1 MRKAYMFSTLALA
14 AMVGTDAPALAAQ
27 CMGKNARYTIDGADA
42 GFGLVLTPRPQPL
55 AWSDLDVVLTTPKQK
70 YRFSL
75 TASNGYS
82 YNYAVQEEPVISAE
96 QTDTGNDDNLRIY
109 FFDTGMNIE
118 DLPQSDQPAPDA
130 IFMPDFGATLWYDTE
145 PRQYLP
151 IGMWRLQGCD
161 P

>member
-1 MRKAYMFSTLALA
+1 MRKAYMFTTLALA
-14 AMVGTDAPALAAQ
+14 AMAAMAAPALAAQ
-27 CMGKNARYTIDGADA
+27 CMGKNARYAIDGADQ
-42 GFGLVLTPRPQPL
+42 GFSLVLTPRPQPL
-55 AWSDLDVVLTTPKQK
+55 AWSDLDVVLNTPKQK

-109 FFDTGMNIE
+109 FFDTGMNIQTCRS
-118 DLPQSDQPAPDA
+118 PSSPHP
-130 IFMPDFGATLWYDTE
+130 M
-145 PRQYLP
+145 RSSCP
-151 IGMWRLQGCD
+151 ISAVRSGTTRNRASTS

>member
-1 MRKAYMFSTLALA
+1 MRKAYMFTATILAAAALA
-14 AMVGTDAPALAAQ
+14 VPALAAD
-27 CMGKNARYTIDGADA
+27 CMGNNARYAIDGADP
-42 GFGLVLTPRPQPL
+42 GFSLVLTPRPEPL
-55 AWSDLDVVLTTPKQK
+55 AWSDLDVVLNTPKQK

-82 YNYAVQEEPVISAE
+82 YNYAVQEEPVVSAE
-96 QTDTGNDDNLRIY
+96 QTDAGSDDNLRIY
-109 FFDTGMNIE
+109 FFDSDMNIQ
-118 DLPQSDQPAPDA
+118 DLPQAGQPAPDA
-130 IFMPDFGATLWYDTE
+130 IFLPDFGGTLWYDTE